1 MCSPEILSF
10 VDRALPAHLVTGRRV
25 LEVGALDV
33 NGSVR
38 SIIEARGPAR
48 YLGTDI
54 ASGPGVDEVVPAET
68 LVEHFGPASFD
79 VVITTE
85 MFEHV
90 RDWRPVAA
98 NLQQVLAP
106 GGRLVLTTRSWDFM
120 YHGFPHDYWRWE
132 LDDLRVVFAGL
143 DIAILESD
151 PHQPG
156 CFLAA
161 DQSTSPE
168 PREVPDVTDYRVRNI
183 LDGRR
188 VARITPAMERAFRF
202 RRKTVRIAKRSRVK
216 AGKARLAAR
225 RTLSGGSVATG

>member
-1 MCSPEILSF
+1 MCSPAVVSF
-10 VDRALPAHLVTGRRV
+10 VDRVLPSHLVGGRRV

-38 SIIEARGPAR
+38 SVVQSRGPAE
-48 YLGTDI
+48 YIGVDI
-54 ASGPGVDEVVPAET
+54 TSGPGVDAVLPAER
-68 LVEHFGPASFD
+68 LVEHFGPGAFD
-79 VVITTE
+79 VVVTTE
-85 MFEHV
+85 MLEHV
-90 RDWRPVAA
+90 RDWRPVAT

-143 DIAILESD
+143 DIAILEPD

-161 DQSTSPE
+161 DQPTSPE
-168 PREVPDVTDYRVRNI
+168 PRRVPDVSAYKVRNI

-188 VARITPAMERAFRF
+188 VTEITPAMERTFRL
-202 RRKTVRIAKRSRVK
+202 RRRAVHLVRRSRVK
-216 AGKARLAAR
+216 AGRARLAAR
-225 RTLSGGSVATG
+225 RKLTGGSGGA